1 MIFFFRHLI
10 YWVIYRTFAPYQ
22 KYHIVMKLRIKEI
35 CKDKGVSIS
44 DLAAKINI
52 HQESLSRV
60 IAKNSTSTA
69 NLEKIATAL
78 NVPIAELF
86 EKPSDGV
93 VQCPKCGEDL
103 HVELK

>member
-1 MIFFFRHLI
+1 
-10 YWVIYRTFAPYQ
+10 
-22 KYHIVMKLRIKEI
+22 MKLRIKEI

-44 DLAAKINI
+44 ELAARINI

-69 NLEKIATAL
+69 NLEKIASAL

-86 EKPSDGV
+86 EKPNDNV
-93 VQCPKCGEDL
+93 FQCPKCGTTLQAEI
-103 HVELK
+103 K

>member
-1 MIFFFRHLI
+1 MI

-69 NLEKIATAL
+69 NLEKIAIAL
-78 NVPIAELF
+78 AIPISELF
-86 EKPSDGV
+86 DKPNGSIF
-93 VQCPKCGEDL
+93 QCPKCGEEL
-103 HVELK
+103 HVEIK